1 MKEQVIEKLDKY
13 HLTETEVEP
22 QNPATTRKYGKQNL
36 ITDTGIESR
45 IPPDQVIDAMKEV
58 GDQMNSS
65 LKETGLG
72 GLAGTPFGKEVAE
85 NFLGK

>member
-1 MKEQVIEKLDKY
+1 
-13 HLTETEVEP
+13 
-22 QNPATTRKYGKQNL
+22 
-36 ITDTGIESR
+36 
-45 IPPDQVIDAMKEV
+45 
-58 GDQMNSS
+58 MNSS

>member
-1 MKEQVIEKLDKY
+1 MPSPPRIWPLPVF
-13 HLTETEVEP
+13 
-22 QNPATTRKYGKQNL
+22 
-36 ITDTGIESR
+36 ESR

-72 GLAGTPFGKEVAE
+72 LAWPARLSARKWRAKFPGVNK
-85 NFLGK
+85 K